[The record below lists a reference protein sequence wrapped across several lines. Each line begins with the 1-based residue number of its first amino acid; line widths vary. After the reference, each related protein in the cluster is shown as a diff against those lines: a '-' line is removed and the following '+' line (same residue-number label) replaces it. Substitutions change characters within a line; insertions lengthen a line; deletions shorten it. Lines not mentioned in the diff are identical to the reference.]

1 MVMLDALHN
10 LPAQELFQMVC
21 EIVGISCCPYIIRE
35 DDIIFDVES
44 TPERSKDKQGPMVS
58 A

>member
-1 MVMLDALHN
+1 MLDALHN

-21 EIVGISCCPYIIRE
+21 EIVGISCCPYIIIE
-35 DDIIFDVES
+35 DDIKFDVES
-44 TPERSKDKQGPMVS
+44 TPERSKDKQGPMVT